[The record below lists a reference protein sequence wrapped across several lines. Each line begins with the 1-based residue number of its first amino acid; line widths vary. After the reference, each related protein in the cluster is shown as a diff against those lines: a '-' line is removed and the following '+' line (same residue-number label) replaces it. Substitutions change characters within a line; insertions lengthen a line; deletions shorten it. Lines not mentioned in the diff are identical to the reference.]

1 LVELPIYPGAEI
13 IGKRLDAECILSTGA
28 RIVGIWQK
36 GVFMPYPDPD
46 EVVLSHLVLM
56 ALGDVETLT
65 KIRDLTLGK
74 RKKGH
79 LIILGF
85 GDVGRRVARV
95 LEEND
100 IHPVIVDRR
109 ELKDIPFKQVLGD
122 ATHEESLIEAGI
134 KEAAAVLNMLNH
146 DDDVIYSTLLA
157 KNLNA
162 ETYIVARA
170 SEVASSEKIYRA
182 GADYVAS
189 VPIVASH
196 LLARIIQQQEEE
208 LELLYKDLELKI
220 IRIARMSRLAGKSL
234 NDIDF
239 VGFGCRAVAIERD
252 GQALTEIDPSLVLES
267 GDFLAFIG
275 SPTGIE
281 SFSKTYD
288 QKNFI
293 GKIFPI
299 DFIKSRL

>member
-1 LVELPIYPGAEI
+1 
-13 IGKRLDAECILSTGA
+13 
-28 RIVGIWQK
+28 
-36 GVFMPYPDPD
+36 M
-46 EVVLSHLVLM
+46 
-56 ALGDVETLT
+56 
-65 KIRDLTLGK
+65 
-74 RKKGH
+74 
-79 LIILGF
+79 
-85 GDVGRRVARV
+85 GRRVARV

-109 ELKDIPFKQVLGD
+109 ELKDIPFKQVLSD

-157 KNLNA
+157 KNLNP

-208 LELLYKDLELKI
+208 LQLLYKDLELKI

-252 GQALTEIDPSLVLES
+252 GQA
-267 GDFLAFIG
+267 
-275 SPTGIE
+275 
-281 SFSKTYD
+281 
-288 QKNFI
+288 
-293 GKIFPI
+293 
-299 DFIKSRL
+299 